1 MQPRQDWD
9 GYNDTGPLDCPT
21 QGTSLPNRPRNH
33 SHLEKIRRKWG
44 SSKPQPAVVHC
55 NILLPVCRPLLAI
68 ACDGVGCARL
78 QNARQFS
85 VSCLLTSS
93 AASPEIGVVV
103 EVAPDIGVS
112 AKTVGELRKVTAW
125 AENLVVST
133 PQERHPES
141 AVKVSKAS
149 VATRVSP
156 KP

>member
-1 MQPRQDWD
+1 MTPDRWTARPR
-9 GYNDTGPLDCPT
+9 
-21 QGTSLPNRPRNH
+21 GTSLPNRPRNH
-33 SHLEKIRRKWG
+33 SHLEK
-44 SSKPQPAVVHC
+44 SAVNGAHLNRSPPLC
-55 NILLPVCRPLLAI
+55 IAIFPVCRPLLAI